1 MATYQIE
8 WKESAQ
14 KELRR
19 LPHPVVG
26 RIITAVDAL
35 TENPFPS
42 GVVKLAGAEHSFRIR
57 VGDYR
62 VIYTVEKAVLTIQ
75 IVRVRHRRDV
85 YR

>member
-14 KELRR
+14 KELRK

-35 TENPFPS
+35 AENPFPS

>member
-19 LPHPVVG
+19 LPHLVVG

-35 TENPFPS
+35 AENPFSS
-42 GVVKLAGAEHSFRIR
+42 GVVKLTGAEYSFRIR

-75 IVRVRHRRDV
+75 IIRVRHRRDV